1 MVHIQRAVA
10 TTYKGKPDCAVM
22 KILLLLLVVGTCRGS
37 SNEGVLQ
44 LLVVLN
50 VQGGPEVPRWDRGL
64 EILPAAQL
72 AVDKINRDP
81 SILPGYQLELVQVD
95 TGTCTHSFHSEGL
108 INFVHQI
115 TREKNRIVGVVGL
128 FCTSVAQLLS
138 PLAGHQGIDLL
149 HISGST
155 SPVLRNQEKYPYL
168 WHMIP
173 SSAAYVDAVL
183 KMMDAFQ
190 WRNIAVIGAPGGLYY
205 HTAKEFTLKHHEN
218 TSTVST
224 NV

>member
-1 MVHIQRAVA
+1 MCGDECSAPTSCWDLQRWQ
-10 TTYKGKPDCAVM
+10 YWKC
-22 KILLLLLVVGTCRGS
+22 S
-37 SNEGVLQ
+37 STACTVI
-44 LLVVLN
+44 LN

-81 SILPGYQLELVQVD
+81 NILPGYQLELIQVD
-95 TGTCTHSFHSEGL
+95 TGTCTHSFQFHSEGL

-115 TREKNRIVGVVGL
+115 TQEKNHIVGVVGL

-138 PLAGHQGIDLL
+138 PLAGHQGISLL

-155 SPVLRNQEKYPYL
+155 SPVLHNQEKYPYL
-168 WHMIP
+168 WHMVP
-173 SSAAYVDAVL
+173 SSVVYVDAVL
-183 KMMDAFQ
+183 EMIDAFE

-205 HTAKEFTLKHHEN
+205 HTAMEFTLKHLQIGN
-218 TSTVST
+218 STSV
-224 NV
+224 